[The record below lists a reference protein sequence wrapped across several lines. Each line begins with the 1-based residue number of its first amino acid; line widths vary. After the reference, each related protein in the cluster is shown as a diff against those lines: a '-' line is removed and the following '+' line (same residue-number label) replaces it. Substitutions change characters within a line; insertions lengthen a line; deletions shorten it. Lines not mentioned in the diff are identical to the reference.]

1 MEKKLNNTAEK
12 VIAFLKANKGKE
24 FTLEEISEGI
34 GIERKSSGAI
44 TGLVKSEKH
53 PDGIISKGAERIKIV
68 KAKRNVSTYKID

>member
-44 TGLVKSEKH
+44 TGFKSDKH
-53 PDGIISKGAERIKIV
+53 PNGIISKGAERIKIV
-68 KAKRNVSTYKID
+68 KAKRKVSTYKID